1 MGEVFVADVKVRF
14 ADVDHA
20 GIVYYPRFFHYFH
33 VAMEEL
39 YEREFGKTYPEVL
52 DVDRVGF
59 PAVHTEADYRRPVRY
74 GDTLAI
80 ETHTAKLG
88 NRSAVL
94 FYRMKQ
100 AKGGVVAAEIEHTIV
115 TTDLARMVSVDMPP
129 DVRAIFAEHLDGD

>member
-1 MGEVFVADVKVRF
+1 VRTYQRQIRFEEVDA
-14 ADVDHA
+14 A
-20 GIVYYPRFFHYFH
+20 GIVFFGRFLGYAHE
-33 VAMEEL
+33 AMEDL
-39 YEREFGKTYPEVL
+39 FGGLEGGYAHL
-52 DVDRVGF
+52 IVGRGVGL
-59 PAVHTEADYRRPVRY
+59 PAVDVRSRYLSPVRY